1 MHKYIHPIQQHYVHH
16 SATKK
21 QPIVKT
27 SFQSI
32 FEHVSGLKVSKH
44 AKHRMQE
51 RNIHITDQTWR
62 KIETKLDEAKNKGV
76 TDALVVLNDAAL
88 IVSAKNNTVVT
99 ALHKTEANDRI
110 FTNINGTIL
119 I

>member
-1 MHKYIHPIQQHYVHH
+1 MHKYIHPIQQHYVNH

-21 QPIVKT
+21 QPTAST
-27 SFQSI
+27 SFKAI
-32 FEHVSGLKVSKH
+32 FEQASELKVSKH
-44 AKHRMQE
+44 AKLRMQE
-51 RNIHITDQTWR
+51 RNIHITDQTWE
-62 KIETKLDEAKNKGV
+62 KIGTKLNEAKNKGV
-76 TDALVVLNDAAL
+76 TDALVVVNDAAL

-99 ALHKTEANDRI
+99 ALHKTEANNRI